1 MIITIGR
8 QYGSGGRE
16 IGQKVA
22 QTLGYRFYDKEILT
36 LTAEQEGFSVP
47 AVRQYDETLSSSL
60 LYGTYLTTAS
70 SGADVLPL
78 NQKLAIAQF
87 DIVRRIARDGN
98 CVIVG
103 RCADYVLRDTA
114 HCLHVFVHARP
125 EFRRERAVKDY
136 GVAPELAEKVL
147 KKQDKRRGDY
157 YEFFTQKRWGD
168 ARTYDLTID
177 SGKFGVDGAAE
188 AIVAMVRLLQTNS

>member
-22 QTLGYRFYDKEILT
+22 QALGYKFYDKEILT
-36 LTAEQEGFSVP
+36 LTAEREGFSVP
-47 AVRQYDETLSSSL
+47 AVRQYDEALTSSL
-60 LYGTYLTTAS
+60 LYGTYLSTAAG
-70 SGADVLPL
+70 GADVLPL

-87 DIVRRIARDGN
+87 DIVRRIAKDGN

-103 RCADYVLRDTA
+103 RCADYVLRDTP
-114 HCLHVFVHARP
+114 HCLNVFVHANP
-125 EFRRERAVKDY
+125 EFRKDRAVKFY
-136 GVAPELAEKVL
+136 GVAPELAEKTL
-147 KKQDKRRGDY
+147 RKQDKRRSDY

-168 ARTYDLTID
+168 ARTYNLTID
-177 SGKFGVDGAAE
+177 SGKFGIDGAAE
-188 AIVAMVRLLQTNS
+188 AIVAMVRLLQAQG

>member
-8 QYGSGGRE
+8 QYGSGGRF

-22 QTLGYRFYDKEILT
+22 QALGYAFYDKEILT
-36 LTAEQEGFSVP
+36 MTAEREGFSVP
-47 AVRQYDETLSSSL
+47 AVRQYDEALTSSL

-87 DIVRRIARDGN
+87 DVVRRIARDGN

-103 RCADYVLRDTA
+103 RCADYVLRDTP
-114 HCLHVFVHARP
+114 HCLHVFIHASP
-125 EFRRERAVKDY
+125 EARKARAIEHF
-136 GVAPELAEKVL
+136 GIAPELAEKTI
-147 KKQDKRRGDY
+147 KKQDKRRADY

-168 ARTYDLTID
+168 ARTYDMTID

-188 AIVAMVRLLQTNS
+188 AIVAMVRLLQANS